1 MSRTISSLLTL
12 PLLACRPVPAAIQV
26 DPDEDT
32 QPDPQVFVEADRP
45 QPQDGQTQDWPAI
58 SADYAG
64 LYACW
69 FESPYE
75 YMFEQ
80 RGEPLRVHGRNY
92 GMMTAGIKG
101 LLYYGDFNECAGRLS
116 GQAPRNYSD
125 LGPIEALAGVPATVP
140 SNFEF
145 DAVNPEFV
153 SWARRELLPPP
164 DQMIAGLPVQMAYE
178 RVFQRF
184 FRVMAESAA
193 WLIEIHA
200 LDVEANDY
208 VDATSKGA
216 YGIEWLE
223 RRYAAIPIQDAY
235 ADGTSMTGQ
244 MAAGFWL
251 RRTLDGSAP
260 VCWHTLRELL
270 ERYDAQWLEELGK
283 AYPIGVSRL
292 QQLPDP
298 LAG

>member
-1 MSRTISSLLTL
+1 MLGLLGFT
-12 PLLACRPVPAAIQV
+12 LACRPVSALVEQTPEPAESPA
-26 DPDEDT
+26 P
-32 QPDPQVFVEADRP
+32 VFVESEQAKTKVEPRSSEWNP
-45 QPQDGQTQDWPAI
+45 I
-58 SADYAG
+58 SADYAE

-75 YMFEQ
+75 YMFEL

-92 GMMTAGIKG
+92 GMMMAGIKG

-116 GQAPRNYSD
+116 GQAPRSYSD

-184 FRVMAESAA
+184 FRVMAESFA
-193 WLIEIHA
+193 WLSEIHG

-216 YGIEWLE
+216 YGVEWLD

-260 VCWHTLRELL
+260 ACWHTLRELL
-270 ERYDAQWLEELGK
+270 ERYDAPWLQDLGK
-283 AYPIGVSRL
+283 AYPSGMSIL